1 MSQSLPRPEDLDRYT
16 PAMRQFLEIKL
27 QYPDVLVLYRMGDF
41 YETFFEDAVRANRLI
56 GITLTKRGKDPD
68 GNPIM
73 MAGVPMVSLDQYV
86 ARLVKLGESVVIV
99 EQFGTPGKTTMRR
112 RVSRIVTPGTL
123 TDTALLSEKSNASLL
138 ALTPPTKARPF
149 WGLAWL
155 TLSNGQFCGAS
166 VTDDVLEHWIA
177 RIAPAEILVSE
188 SQKTRLRER
197 FRPTVVTPLPNWH
210 FDAKRGEE
218 ELKKRFR
225 LDHIDAWG
233 IGPRRRILSSAN
245 ALLDY
250 AQETQVDLLPFILPL
265 QVEEESAFLAID
277 PATRRN
283 LEISTSTTG
292 ETNAPTLLKTLDHC
306 ATGMGSR
313 MLRQWLHSP
322 LRDAQKACARQ
333 RKIAAL
339 LAREELHAPMRDI
352 LGDLP
357 DLERIITRVVMK
369 NVRPREL
376 ASLRDSI
383 LPIAKLVQ
391 IMEPVARL
399 HELCTSMQKIDVA
412 LYRRLMRLLL
422 EEPAALLRDGDV
434 LRNEAD
440 PQLQE
445 LRELRDHSE
454 AFLAQLEEREKEA
467 TGISTLRV
475 EYNRVAGFFISVSKG
490 QADQV
495 PAHYQRRQTLKNC
508 ERFITPR
515 LKSYEDKV
523 LSASERA
530 NALER
535 QLYEDLLVEI
545 RPYMRPF
552 MRVAQAIARL
562 DVFMSMAHHARR
574 FRWCAPTLTQTAG
587 IFIEK
592 GRHPVVETLIDE
604 YVPSDCRL
612 HDGRRCLMITGPNMG
627 GKSTYMRSVALIVLL
642 AWAGFYVPAQS
653 AQIGPIDRIL
663 TRIGASDDLARGRS
677 TFMVEMTEAAAI
689 LHQAT
694 DQSLV
699 LMDEIGRGTATFDGL
714 SLAMAIAQEL
724 VQNIR
729 AYTLFATH
737 YFELTDLAH
746 RLEEIANVH
755 VHAIQS
761 QNRIV
766 FLHAIRDG
774 PASQS
779 FGIAVARLAGIPQ
792 RVVRRAQNVLKKLES
807 QHQDAPQQLSL
818 AMGVAT
824 PERTVQE
831 VGLTRRQEEQLKV
844 LEQLQ
849 ALDVDS
855 LSPREALR
863 TLYQLKKNLF
873 S

>member
-1 MSQSLPRPEDLDRYT
+1 MTQTLPRPEDLDRFT

-41 YETFFEDAVRANRLI
+41 YETFFDDAIRANRLI
-56 GITLTKRGKDPD
+56 GITLTKRGKDPQ

-112 RVSRIVTPGTL
+112 RVARIVTPGTL
-123 TDTALLSEKSNASLL
+123 TDTALLSEKSNAALL
-138 ALTPPTKARPF
+138 ALTPPTKTRNY
-149 WGLAWL
+149 WGLSWL
-155 TLSNGQFCGAS
+155 TLSNGQFHGAS

-177 RIAPAEILVSE
+177 RIAPAEILVPENLKS
-188 SQKTRLRER
+188 RLRER
-197 FRPTVVTPLPNWH
+197 FRPIVVTPLPLWH
-210 FDAKRGEE
+210 FDSKRGEE

-233 IGPRRRILSSAN
+233 IGARRRILSSAN

-265 QVEEESAFLAID
+265 QVEEENEFLAID
-277 PATRRN
+277 PSTRRN

-292 ETNAPTLLKTLDHC
+292 ESNAPTLFKTLDRC

-313 MLRQWLHSP
+313 LLRQWLHSP
-322 LRDAQKACARQ
+322 LRNREVALARQ
-333 RKIAAL
+333 DKVTAFLSQEAL
-339 LAREELHAPMRDI
+339 REELREI
-352 LGDLP
+352 LADLP

-383 LPIAKLVQ
+383 LPIAQLVQ
-391 IMEPVARL
+391 KMMPVQRL
-399 HELCTSMQKIDVA
+399 SSLCQRMQKIDVQ
-412 LYRRLMRLLL
+412 LYHRLCRMLL

-434 LRNEAD
+434 LRNDAHA
-440 PQLQE
+440 E
-445 LRELRDHSE
+445 LARLRALRDHSE
-454 AFLAQLEEREKEA
+454 AFLQQIEEREKAA
-467 TGISTLRV
+467 TGIATLRV
-475 EYNRVAGFFISVSKG
+475 EYNRVTGFYISVSKG

-495 PAHYQRRQTLKNC
+495 PTHYQRRQTLKNS

-515 LKSYEDKV
+515 LKEYEDKV

-562 DVFMSMAHHARR
+562 DVYISMAQHAQTY
-574 FRWCAPTLTQTAG
+574 RWCAPTLTESSG
-587 IFIEK
+587 IFIED

-604 YVPSDCRL
+604 YVPSSCRL

-627 GKSTYMRSVALIVLL
+627 GKSTYMRSIALIVLL
-642 AWAGFYVPAQS
+642 AWAGFYVPAQN
-653 AQIGPIDRIL
+653 ARIGPVDRIL

-677 TFMVEMTEAAAI
+677 TFMVEMTEAATI

-694 DQSLV
+694 NQSLV

-737 YFELTDLAH
+737 YFELTELAH
-746 RLEEIANVH
+746 RLEEVANVH

-766 FLHAIRDG
+766 FLHAIREG

-792 RVVRRAQNVLKKLES
+792 RVVRRAQNILKQLES
-807 QHQDAPQQLSL
+807 QHNDAPQQLSL
-818 AMGVAT
+818 CMANAPAHEEPRQVA
-824 PERTVQE
+824 
-831 VGLTRRQEEQLKV
+831 LTRRQEMQLKV
-844 LEQLQ
+844 LDEIKKI
-849 ALDVDS
+849 DIDN

-863 TLYQLKKNLF
+863 VLYQLKNDL
-873 S
+873 SL